1 MDVKV
6 VPDTSA
12 IINGSIS
19 QLVEQ
24 GKLKGAEIIIHHA
37 TVAELE
43 VQANEGKDTGLVG
56 LEELKRLR
64 KLAREGKIT
73 LRYAGEWPAAEE
85 IKYAKFGAIDAKI
98 RELARKE
105 SAKLVTSDRVQ
116 ALTAEAYGIPVL
128 YVPPTSLPEVPSFE
142 RFFDEKTMSVHL
154 REGVPP
160 MAKKGKPGEFVL
172 VKLSDKPMTKE
183 EVEAIAKEIIERAN
197 REPDAYIEKD
207 LEGCVVVQYRQY
219 RIVIAHPPFS
229 DAWEITL
236 VRPIV
241 KKSLEDYHLSEKL
254 LDRLRKRAEGILIAG
269 APGAGKS
276 TFAQALAEFYARM
289 GKVVKTMESPR
300 DLQVPQEI
308 SQYAPLEGDM
318 EKTADVLLLVRPDY
332 TIYDELR
339 KTRDFEIFADMRLA
353 GVGMIGVVHASR
365 PIEAVQRF
373 VGRVELGLIPQIV
386 DTVIFIEKGEVSKV
400 LTLKMVVKV
409 PTGMKEEDLA
419 RPVIEVRDFDTGAL
433 EYEIYTFGEETV
445 VVPVKGEKSG
455 LERLAEEALVE
466 RLRRML
472 KIPFQARLEGG
483 HLLLLVPSEYIPQVI
498 GKRGKRIEEIERKL
512 GISIDVRPMDVN
524 VKLTRRNVVLKLGK
538 EYGGKCVRILVDGK
552 EVLRARANKKGI
564 VRVSKRSEEGQMIEE
579 AVISGKR
586 LEVVPC

>member
-1 MDVKV
+1 MKV

-12 IINGSIS
+12 IINGAVS

-24 GKLKGAEIIIHHA
+24 GELEGAEVIVHNA

-43 VQANEGKDTGLVG
+43 FQANQGKDTGFVG
-56 LEELKRLR
+56 LEELKKLKELEKEGKVKLR
-64 KLAREGKIT
+64 FEGELPRYEDFKLAKM
-73 LRYAGEWPAAEE
+73 
-85 IKYAKFGAIDAKI
+85 GAIDALI

-105 SAKLVTSDRVQ
+105 EAVLLTSDRIQ
-116 ALTAEAYGIPVL
+116 ALAAQAYGVSVKYIP
-128 YVPPTSLPEVPSFE
+128 PAPLPKVPSFAK
-142 RFFDEKTMSVHL
+142 FFDDQTMSVHL

-160 MAKKGKPGEFVL
+160 MAKKGKPGEFRL
-172 VKLSDKPMTKE
+172 VKLSNRPMSKE
-183 EVEAIAKEIIERAN
+183 EVESIAKEIIERAS

-207 LEGCVVVQYRQY
+207 LNGCVVVQYREY

-241 KKSLEDYHLSEKL
+241 KRRLEDYNLSERL
-254 LDRLRKRAEGILIAG
+254 MERLRKRAEGILIAG
-269 APGAGKS
+269 SPGAGKS
-276 TFAQALAEFYARM
+276 TFAQALAEFYAEM
-289 GKVVKTMESPR
+289 GKIVKTMESPR
-300 DLQVPQEI
+300 DLQVPQEV

-318 EKTADVLLLVRPDY
+318 EKTADILLLVRPDY

-386 DTVIFIEKGEVSKV
+386 DTVIFIERGEVSKV
-400 LTLKMVVKV
+400 LTLKMTVKV

-445 VVPVKGEKSG
+445 VVPVAEE
-455 LERLAEEALVE
+455 ERSRVEMLAEEAVVE
-466 RLRRML
+466 KLRRLL
-472 KIPFQARLEGG
+472 KVPFQASVKGG
-483 HLLLLVPSEYIPQVI
+483 KVLLLVPSEYVPQVI
-498 GKRGKRIEEIERKL
+498 GRRGKRIEELEKKI
-512 GISIDVRPMDVN
+512 GMPIDVRPMDLNIKVS
-524 VKLTRRNVVLKLGK
+524 RRNIILKLGR
-538 EYGGKCVRILVDGK
+538 EYGGEHV
-552 EVLRARANKKGI
+552 EVLVEGNPVFRGTANKKGVLRI
-564 VRVSKRSEEGQMIEE
+564 PRKSEAGKVIEN
-579 AVISGKR
+579 ALLAGKR
-586 LEVVPC
+586 VEVRTC